1 MSLVV
6 DSIVSPARP
15 LHFVLAAALTLV
27 ACTPHVPPATA
38 AQRAEVRVVLYTTRW
53 CPVCNHARSWLSAR
67 GIPYQERDVET
78 SPAAAATHRRLN
90 GARTVPVI
98 DVEGRILI
106 GFVAEELR
114 YAVDEAAHRIT
125 RRGSAR

>member
-1 MSLVV
+1 MSFAV
-6 DSIVSPARP
+6 DSILSRAPGLCLV
-15 LHFVLAAALTLV
+15 VVAALTFV
-27 ACTPHVPPATA
+27 ACTPHVPPATP

-53 CPVCNHARSWLSAR
+53 CPVCAHARSWLQAR

-125 RRGSAR
+125 RRGSTP